1 MPRETQAARM
11 AAPAATRGGFASAP
25 PSGGDEKTTVKT
37 RFGVIEFDLNQ
48 ALTFP
53 KAIPGFVGYQLFGLA
68 MVPSETQSSFMLL
81 QALEPDDLSFIVL
94 PYDASAGLIDAKDVE
109 DALQHLGIAAPDCAI
124 MLIATFRRMGGS
136 FETSVN
142 MRAPI
147 FIDTAKRLAWQYILP
162 NDRYEVRHS
171 L

>member
-11 AAPAATRGGFASAP
+11 AAPAATYGGLASAP
-25 PSGGDEKTTVKT
+25 PPGVDDKKTVKT

-53 KAIPGFVGYQLFGLA
+53 KAIPGFVGYRQFGLA
-68 MVPSETQSSFMLL
+68 MIPSETKTSFMLL

-94 PYDASAGLIDAKDVE
+94 PYDPTAGLIDPKDLE
-109 DALQHLGIAAPDCAI
+109 AAQQGLGIAPANTAI
-124 MLIATFRRMGGS
+124 MLIATFRRMGNS

-147 FIDTAKRLAWQYILP
+147 FVDTENRLAWQYILP
-162 NDRYEVRHS
+162 NDRYEVRHV

>member
-1 MPRETQAARM
+1 MPREHM
-11 AAPAATRGGFASAP
+11 AAKKAAPVAPGAMASAP
-25 PSGGDEKTTVKT
+25 LPEGAKKKTVDT
-37 RFGVIEFDLNQ
+37 RFGTIEFDLGQ

-53 KAIPGFVGYQLFGLA
+53 KAIPGFVGYQSFGLA

-81 QALEPDDLSFIVL
+81 QALEPTDLSFIVL
-94 PYDASAGLIDAKDVE
+94 PYDPAAALIEPKDLE
-109 DALQHLGIAAPDCAI
+109 AAQQHLGIAPADCAI
-124 MLIATFRRMGGS
+124 MLIATFRKLGSS

-147 FIDTAKRLAWQYILP
+147 FIDTANHLAWQHILP
-162 NDRYEVRHS
+162 NDRYDVRHT

>member
-1 MPRETQAARM
+1 MPRESQAART
-11 AAPAATRGGFASAP
+11 AAPAAHHVPAP
-25 PSGGDEKTTVKT
+25 SSEGDKATVKT

-68 MVPSETQSSFMLL
+68 MIPSETQSSFMLL
-81 QALEPDDLSFIVL
+81 QALDPDDLSFIVL
-94 PYDASAGLIDAKDVE
+94 PYDPAAGLIDAKDIAAAQE
-109 DALQHLGIAAPDCAI
+109 HLGITPADCAV
-124 MLIATFRRMGGS
+124 MLIATFRRMGNS

-142 MRAPI
+142 MRAPL
-147 FIDTAKRLAWQYILP
+147 FIDTANRLAWQYILP
-162 NDRYEVRHS
+162 NDRYEVRHT

>member
-1 MPRETQAARM
+1 MPREIQAARM
-11 AAPAATRGGFASAP
+11 AAPAGHGGYASAP
-25 PSGGDEKTTVKT
+25 PSGAENTTTVTT

-53 KAIPGFVGYQLFGLA
+53 KGIPGFVGYQSFGLA
-68 MVPSETQSSFMLL
+68 MIPSESQSSFMLL
-81 QALEPDDLSFIVL
+81 QALEPNDLSFIVL
-94 PYDASAGLIDAKDVE
+94 PYEPAAGLIEPKDIE
-109 DALQHLGIAAPDCAI
+109 TALQHLGVAPQNCAI
-124 MLIATFRRMGGS
+124 MLIATFRRMGNS

-147 FIDTAKRLAWQYILP
+147 FIDTANRLAWQHILP
-162 NDRYEVRHS
+162 NDRYEVRHT

>member
-11 AAPAATRGGFASAP
+11 AAPATQGGYASAP
-25 PSGGDEKTTVKT
+25 PSGGDQTKTVKT

-53 KAIPGFVGYQLFGLA
+53 KGIPGFVGYQSFGLA
-68 MVPSETQSSFMLL
+68 MIPSETQSSFMLL

-94 PYDASAGLIDAKDVE
+94 PYEPSAGLIDAKDLE
-109 DALQHLGIAAPDCAI
+109 SALQSLSVTPENCAI
-124 MLIATFRRMGGS
+124 MLIATFRKMGGS

-147 FIDTAKRLAWQYILP
+147 FIDTASRQAWQYIMP
-162 NDRYEVRHS
+162 NDRYEVRHT

>member
-11 AAPAATRGGFASAP
+11 AAPAATQGGYASAP
-25 PSGGDEKTTVKT
+25 PSGGDQKTTVKT

-53 KAIPGFVGYQLFGLA
+53 KGIPGFVGYRSFGLA
-68 MVPSETQSSFMLL
+68 MIPSETQSSFMLL

-94 PYDASAGLIDAKDVE
+94 PYEPVAGLIDAKDLE
-109 DALQHLGIAAPDCAI
+109 AALQSLSLAPENCAI

-147 FIDTAKRLAWQYILP
+147 FIDTANRTAWQYILA
-162 NDRYEVRHS
+162 NDRYEVRHT

>member
-1 MPRETQAARM
+1 
-11 AAPAATRGGFASAP
+11 
-25 PSGGDEKTTVKT
+25 
-37 RFGVIEFDLNQ
+37 
-48 ALTFP
+48 
-53 KAIPGFVGYQLFGLA
+53 
-68 MVPSETQSSFMLL
+68 MLL

-162 NDRYEVRHS
+162 NDRYEVRHN

>member
-1 MPRETQAARM
+1 MPRETTAARM
-11 AAPAATRGGFASAP
+11 AAPAATQGGFASAP
-25 PSGGDEKTTVKT
+25 PSGGDQKTTVKT

-53 KAIPGFVGYQLFGLA
+53 KGIPGFVGYQSFGLA
-68 MVPSETQSSFMLL
+68 MIPSETQSSFMLL

-94 PYDASAGLIDAKDVE
+94 PYEPAAGLIEAKDLE
-109 DALQHLGIAAPDCAI
+109 AALQHLGLAQANCAI
-124 MLIATFRRMGGS
+124 MLIATFRRMGNS

-147 FIDTAKRLAWQYILP
+147 FIDTEKRLAWQYILP
-162 NDRYEVRHS
+162 NDRYEVRHT

>member
-1 MPRETQAARM
+1 MPREQLAAKK
-11 AAPAATRGGFASAP
+11 AAPDAPGAIASAP
-25 PSGGDEKTTVKT
+25 LSEGGEKKTIDT
-37 RFGVIEFDLNQ
+37 RFGTIEFDLNQ

-53 KAIPGFVGYQLFGLA
+53 KAIPGFIGYQSFGLA

-81 QALEPDDLSFIVL
+81 QALEPTDLSFIVL
-94 PYDASAGLIDAKDVE
+94 PYDPGAALIDPKDVE
-109 DALQHLGIAAPDCAI
+109 AAQQSLGIAPADCAI
-124 MLIATFRRMGGS
+124 MLIATFRKLGGS

-147 FIDTAKRLAWQYILP
+147 FIDTAKHLAWQHILP
-162 NDRYEVRHS
+162 NDRYDVRHT

>member
-11 AAPAATRGGFASAP
+11 AAPATHGGYAPAP
-25 PSGGDEKTTVKT
+25 PSGAERTTTVTT

-53 KAIPGFVGYQLFGLA
+53 KGIPGFVGYQAFGLA
-68 MVPSETQSSFMLL
+68 MIPSETQSGFMLL

-94 PYDASAGLIDAKDVE
+94 PYEPAAGLIEPKDIE
-109 DALQHLGIAAPDCAI
+109 AALQSLDIAAQNCAI
-124 MLIATFRRMGGS
+124 MLIATFRRMGNS

-147 FIDTAKRLAWQYILP
+147 FIDTQSRQAWQYIMP
-162 NDRYEVRHS
+162 NDRYEVRHT

>member
-11 AAPAATRGGFASAP
+11 AAPASHGGYASAP
-25 PSGGDEKTTVKT
+25 PSGAEQTTTVKT

-53 KAIPGFVGYQLFGLA
+53 KGIPGFVGYNSFGLA
-68 MVPSETQSSFMLL
+68 MIPSETQSSFMLL

-94 PYDASAGLIDAKDVE
+94 PYEPAAGLIEPKDLDA
-109 DALQHLGIAAPDCAI
+109 ALQHLNIAVQNCAI

-147 FIDTAKRLAWQYILP
+147 FIDTTSRQAWQYIMP
-162 NDRYEVRHS
+162 NDRYEVRHT